1 MDFKSF
7 ADQIPKIKNLPLPG
21 RQAHYKLAPEIRIRE
36 LEEGRI
42 LKKNPRKAGVMA
54 LFYPDAASQTRL
66 LFIMRKS
73 YNGIHARQVA
83 FPGGKKEKGDVS
95 ILDTALRETR
105 EEVGVITKHVEVIRE
120 VSEVYIPPSN
130 FEVQPFVGLYHHS
143 ASFVLQEEEVEHL
156 IEVPLAQVLD
166 DKYLTSQIL
175 STSYARNIEVPA
187 FRLEGYTVWGATA
200 MMLNEIRDLIKKV
213 L

>member
-21 RQAHYKLAPEIRIRE
+21 RQAHYKLAPEVRIRE
-36 LEEGRI
+36 LEEGKI

-73 YNGIHARQVA
+73 YNGIHSRQVA
-83 FPGGKKEKGDVS
+83 FPGGKQEKGDSS

-130 FEVQPFVGLYHHS
+130 FEVQPFVGLYHRP
-143 ASFVLQEEEVEHL
+143 APFVLQEEEVDHL

-166 DKYLTSQIL
+166 DEYLTSQIL

-200 MMLNEIRDLIKKV
+200 MMLNEIRGLIKKV

>member
-1 MDFKSF
+1 MDFKNF
-7 ADQIPKIKNLPLPG
+7 AEQIPKIKNLPLPG

-36 LEEGRI
+36 LEAGRI

-66 LFIMRKS
+66 LFIMRNS
-73 YNGIHARQVA
+73 YNGIHSRQVA
-83 FPGGKKEKGDVS
+83 FPGGKQEKGDPS
-95 ILDTALRETR
+95 ILATALRETR
-105 EEVGVITKHVEVIRE
+105 EEVGVITKQVEVVRG

-130 FEVQPFVGLYHHS
+130 FEVQPFVGLYHKPS
-143 ASFVLQEEEVEHL
+143 PFVLQEEEVEHL

-166 DKYLTSQIL
+166 DEFLTSQIL
-175 STSYARNIEVPA
+175 STSYAQNIEVPA
-187 FRLEGYTVWGATA
+187 FQLEGYTVWGATA
-200 MMLNEIRDLIKKV
+200 MMLNEIRELIKQV